1 MFRTTIDKEEV
12 EALPGF
18 HFEGKIITIN
28 TEGQAERSAQFLL
41 TQKVL
46 GFDTETR
53 PSFRKGS
60 NNKVALLQ
68 ISTADEAFLFRLGAT
83 GLPLPLKHVLSRPL
97 PLKIGVGITDDIKAL
112 RRISDFA
119 PAGFIDLQ
127 NYAVKFGIEEK
138 SLKKLSAIVLGIKVS
153 KSQQLSNWENP
164 ILTEAQQRYAATDA
178 YVCLQIFN
186 KLSHIKP
193 L

>member
-1 MFRTTIDKEEV
+1 MFKQTINKEEI
-12 EALPGF
+12 ECLPGF
-18 HFEGKIITIN
+18 HFEGKIVTIN
-28 TEGQAERSAQFLL
+28 TPGQAERVAQFLL
-41 TQKVL
+41 TQKAL

-60 NNKVALLQ
+60 SNTVALLQ
-68 ISTADEAFLFRLGAT
+68 ISTAEEAFLFRLSAT
-83 GLPLPLKHVLSRPL
+83 GLPLPLKQVLSKAS
-97 PLKIGVGITDDIKAL
+97 PLKIGVGINDDIKAL
-112 RRISDFA
+112 RRLSDFS
-119 PAGFIDLQ
+119 PAGFLDLQ
-127 NYAVKFGIEEK
+127 NYAEKFGIEDK

-186 KLSHIKP
+186 KLSHINP

>member
-1 MFRTTIDKEEV
+1 MFKNSIDKEEI
-12 EALPGF
+12 ERLPGF
-18 HFEGKIITIN
+18 HFEGKIVTIN
-28 TEGQAERSAQFLL
+28 TESQAERIAQFLL

-46 GFDTETR
+46 GFDTETK

-60 NNKVALLQ
+60 NNTVALLQ
-68 ISTADEAFLFRLGAT
+68 LSTAEEAFLFQLGST
-83 GLPLPLKHVLSRPL
+83 GLPLSLKKVMANPLT
-97 PLKIGVGITDDIKAL
+97 LKIGVGITDDIKAL
-112 RRISDFA
+112 RRLSDFA

-127 NYAVKFGIEEK
+127 TYAVNFGIEDK

-153 KSQQLSNWENP
+153 KSQQLSNWESP

-186 KLSHIKP
+186 KLNHIKQ